1 MVTGVW
7 KGKINRQKAE
17 IKIIQNGD
25 SLTGTSYYYESENNY
40 RRYSIKGYF
49 DSKTNAAIW
58 WDDELIEEKFSKLNL
73 SAPGKNALLSSA
85 DFNCPGS
92 GKMTL
97 DGKTALKED
106 DTRFNGEVHLDKTTT
121 PLFEDDWDFV
131 IDNYTTGANDPDI
144 IDSISGIVQHPVI
157 IKEPEKTIIE
167 EKPIVISQPVQKVFE
182 KPAEKIEIIK
192 EVPKQVIK
200 TIEPVQVQ
208 TIEDK
213 FITRKK
219 ILTKEIPLSGD
230 SIELRF

>member
-1 MVTGVW
+1 LHQVNILKKAQIRQIAVFLTLFNLTFARAQMVTGVW

-49 DSKTNAAIW
+49 DSKTNAAVW
-58 WDDELIEEKFSKLNL
+58 WDDELIEEKFSKFNL

-97 DGKTALKED
+97 DGKTASKED
-106 DTRFNGEVHLDKTTT
+106 DTRFKGEVHLDKTTT

-131 IDNYTTGANDPDI
+131 IIRPAPMTRILLTA
-144 IDSISGIVQHPVI
+144 
-157 IKEPEKTIIE
+157 
-167 EKPIVISQPVQKVFE
+167 SQ
-182 KPAEKIEIIK
+182 ALYN
-192 EVPKQVIK
+192 
-200 TIEPVQVQ
+200 
-208 TIEDK
+208 
-213 FITRKK
+213 TR
-219 ILTKEIPLSGD
+219 
-230 SIELRF
+230 